1 MTGIKKDNWFQNFG
15 EGEGLLQNFKNQ
27 RTNYKEFKVIIMA
40 KQLETTTKSI
50 PRLSSS
56 GKFGE
61 LIKDLKYNKNIY
73 IMLIPVILFY
83 LLFHYKPMYGAII
96 AFKDF
101 SPMKGIWGSP
111 WVGFEHFQEFLGSY
125 NFWSV
130 LSNTVLI
137 SFYDLLFGFPA
148 PIILALLLN
157 EVRNIYF
164 KRSVQTLTYMP
175 HFISLVVIC
184 GMIKDFVSSEGII
197 NDFIAMFGGERMSFL
212 LKPEYFKTIF
222 VSTGIWQHIGWGS
235 IIYLAALTAIDSE
248 QYEAAMIDGAGR
260 FKQLLHV
267 TLPGIIPT
275 IIIMLILRL
284 GQVMN
289 VGFEK
294 IILLYNPMTYET
306 ADVISSFVYRKG
318 LQEFSYSF
326 SSAVGLFNSV
336 INFGLVLSSNWIS
349 KKISQTGLW

>member
-1 MTGIKKDNWFQNFG
+1 MARQVRAAAKISP
-15 EGEGLLQNFKNQ
+15 GL
-27 RTNYKEFKVIIMA
+27 
-40 KQLETTTKSI
+40 KS
-50 PRLSSS
+50 PGRV
-56 GKFGE
+56 GE
-61 LIKDLKYNKNIY
+61 LIKDIKYNKNIY
-73 IMLIPVILFY
+73 LMLIPVLLFY
-83 LLFHYKPMYGAII
+83 LLFHYRPMYGAII

-101 SPMKGIWGSP
+101 IPAKGIWGSP
-111 WVGFEHFQEFLGSY
+111 WVGFQHFVDFVTSL
-125 NFWSV
+125 NFRKV

-137 SFYDLLFGFPA
+137 SFFELLFGFPA

-157 EVRNIYF
+157 EVKNTVF
-164 KRSVQTLTYMP
+164 KKTVQTFTYMP

-184 GMIKDFVSSEGII
+184 GMIKDFLKVDGVI
-197 NDFIAMFGGERMSFL
+197 NDLVAMLGGERISFL

-222 VSTGIWQHIGWGS
+222 VSTGIWQHVGWGS

-260 FKQLLHV
+260 WKQLLHV

-294 IILLYNPMTYET
+294 VILLYNPMIYDT

-318 LQEFSYSF
+318 IQEFSYSF
-326 SSAVGLFNSV
+326 SAAVGLLNSV
-336 INFGLVLSSNWIS
+336 VNFCLVLSSNWFS
-349 KKISQTGLW
+349 RKMNQTSLW